1 MFYGTHTL
9 YQIALLSNEFKCQPG
24 NLSKRTSLC
33 VGREHFLM
41 LRICNVTAELYE
53 FKPVLHF
60 STQVNDST
68 LVHAYISFVN
78 LLRMFYLKYM
88 KYIIYAFHFSP
99 MTYKVGLD
107 SSCVRTWTWT
117 SMSGT
122 SSLKIVDRRG
132 S

>member
-1 MFYGTHTL
+1 M
-9 YQIALLSNEFKCQPG
+9 
-24 NLSKRTSLC
+24 RTSQC
-33 VGREHFLM
+33 VVHEHLSM

-88 KYIIYAFHFSP
+88 K
-99 MTYKVGLD
+99 
-107 SSCVRTWTWT
+107 
-117 SMSGT
+117 
-122 SSLKIVDRRG
+122 
-132 S
+132 